1 MEIHSEA
8 SMFSEID
15 GHHAFKHTVLVIR
28 GKENEFFWAT
38 TQLRLNKTSTIDLEK
53 LDKIPINLDLVRPLY
68 LDRMLRAPTPIPQD
82 SYAKETT
89 LLFYDEDPTEEP
101 LSELVLRE
109 VEAYELFRKHP
120 HPNVVEYRGC
130 IVVDG
135 RISGICLAKYKETL
149 EERMEAGTPFDKDRC
164 LEGIERGIRHLHS
177 LNIVHNDISPYN
189 IMLDET
195 DRPVIIDFDSWKQ
208 NGQKL
213 GTKMG
218 SRGWSIEGT
227 EYARF
232 ENDFYSLSKIRD
244 FLYSRTP

>member
-1 MEIHSEA
+1 MEIHSESA
-8 SMFSEID
+8 TFRVID
-15 GHHAFKHTVLVIR
+15 GHPVFKHTVLVIR

-38 TQLRLNKTSTIDLEK
+38 TQLRSNKLSTIDLEK
-53 LDKIPINLDLVRPLY
+53 LDKIPIKLDLVRPLY

-89 LLFYDEDPTEEP
+89 LLFYDEDPTREP
-101 LSELVLRE
+101 LRELVLRE
-109 VEAYELFRKHP
+109 VEAYELLRTHP
-120 HPNVVEYRGC
+120 HPNIVEYRGC

-149 EERMEAGTPFDKDRC
+149 DERMEAGTPFDKDRC

-195 DRPVIIDFDSWKQ
+195 DHPVIIDFDSWRQ
-208 NGQKL
+208 NGQEL
-213 GTKMG
+213 GRKKG
-218 SRGWSIEGT
+218 SRGWSIEEE

-232 ENDFYSLSKIRD
+232 ENDFYSLSKIRE
-244 FLYSRTP
+244 FLYAS